1 VHGQDMTFKLSE
13 ASEEVKKIFEERT
26 SQHKAQIKQDNQ
38 TMRDKQARMEEE
50 KNRKTYLAEK
60 DIFE

>member
-1 VHGQDMTFKLSE
+1 MSFKLSE
-13 ASEEVKKIFEERT
+13 APESVRKTFEERT

-38 TMRDKQARMEEE
+38 TLRDKQARMEEE

-60 DIFE
+60 DVFE